1 MGMEFWLIPV
11 LAMLVAGVAIFYM
24 IIRHQGGSGYR
35 ADGQTLVDKP
45 TKEEETPQAGW
56 NYYK

>member
-11 LAMLVAGVAIFYM
+11 LAMLVAGVAILYM
-24 IIRHQGGSGYR
+24 IIRYQGGSGSR
-35 ADGQTLVDKP
+35 ADGETLIDKP
-45 TKEEETPQAGW
+45 TKEPAPHGW

>member
-11 LAMLVAGVAIFYM
+11 LAMLVAGVAILYM
-24 IIRHQGGSGYR
+24 VIRNHGGSGAR
-35 ADGQTLVDKP
+35 ADGQTILDKAP
-45 TKEEETPQAGW
+45 PEQNRQVGW

>member
-11 LAMLVAGVAIFYM
+11 LAMLIAGVAIFYM
-24 IIRHQGGSGYR
+24 VIRHSGGTGAR
-35 ADGQTLVDKP
+35 ADGQTVLDKAAP
-45 TKEEETPQAGW
+45 PEQHRQVGW

>member
-11 LAMLVAGVAIFYM
+11 LAMLVAGITVFYLV
-24 IIRHQGGSGYR
+24 IRHQGGTGAR
-35 ADGQTLVDKP
+35 GDGHTVVDKP
-45 TKEEETPQAGW
+45 TVEQTPQAGW

>member
-11 LAMLVAGVAIFYM
+11 LAMIVAGVAVFYM
-24 IIRHQGGSGYR
+24 IIRHHGGTGAR
-35 ADGQTLVDKP
+35 ADGHTVVDKP
-45 TKEEETPQAGW
+45 PAEHHPQAGW

>member
-1 MGMEFWLIPV
+1 MEFWLIPV

-24 IIRHQGGSGYR
+24 VIRNQGGSGAR
-35 ADGQTLVDKP
+35 SDGHTIVDKP
-45 TKEEETPQAGW
+45 ANEPDRQQAGW

>member
-11 LAMLVAGVAIFYM
+11 LAMIVAAVAVFYM
-24 IIRHQGGSGYR
+24 IIRHRGGTGTR
-35 ADGQTLVDKP
+35 ADGQTVLDKP
-45 TKEEETPQAGW
+45 PTEENRQAGW

>member
-11 LAMLVAGVAIFYM
+11 LAMLVASVAIFYM
-24 IIRHQGGSGYR
+24 IIRHHGGSGAR
-35 ADGQTLVDKP
+35 ADGQTVLDKAP
-45 TKEEETPQAGW
+45 PEQSRHVSW

>member
-11 LAMLVAGVAIFYM
+11 LAMIVAGVAIFYM
-24 IIRHQGGSGYR
+24 IMRRQGGSGSR
-35 ADGQTLVDKP
+35 ADGHTVVDKP
-45 TKEEETPQAGW
+45 VSEENQGVGW

>member
-11 LAMLVAGVAIFYM
+11 LAMIIAAVAIFYM
-24 IIRHQGGSGYR
+24 VIKHEGGSGAR
-35 ADGQTLVDKP
+35 AEGHTVIDKP
-45 TKEEETPQAGW
+45 SNEENPKAGW